1 MCLWVEVTIC
11 LTSSGFLAISSNLED
26 LCLVT
31 PGEVVLEAALVF
43 LALDLGVF
51 GEEWGV
57 EKGEVVGEGLG
68 EFAGV
73 DVVMRVSL
81 QHLLELS
88 FSL

>member
-1 MCLWVEVTIC
+1 M
-11 LTSSGFLAISSNLED
+11 
-26 LCLVT
+26 T